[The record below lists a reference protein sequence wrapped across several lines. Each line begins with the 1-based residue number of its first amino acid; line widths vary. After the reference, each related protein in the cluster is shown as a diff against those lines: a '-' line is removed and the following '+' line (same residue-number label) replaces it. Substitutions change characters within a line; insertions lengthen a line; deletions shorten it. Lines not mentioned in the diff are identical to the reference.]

1 MFIKK
6 KLSGWSSYMKYETRV
21 FNPKNK
27 KDLIKFLKSNN
38 NNSKII
44 SRGNGCSFG
53 DQAICSVKNGVT
65 IDLSSLNTIIK
76 LDKKN
81 NHLIVEGGVKLNQI
95 LRFLLPKNLTLNSI
109 PGGLEITVGG
119 AISNNVH
126 GKDCWKNGY
135 FENNVKSILISDA
148 YGKIK
153 RLSRIENKR
162 HFESIFSSIGLI
174 GIILEVELY
183 VKKIPSQLLMVNT
196 IKVKNLKEMERCFE
210 TLENKNEFAVA
221 WLDCFA
227 KGKNSMRGIFQKAS
241 YIKNLK
247 ATNITINSK
256 FFENPE
262 NMKIFGILP
271 IKKFWQFIK
280 IFFNTKIFKI
290 INPVVFN
297 ISSFF
302 KKEKIISYVEFLMF
316 ETKYLPSYKTWFE
329 PDGFLCI
336 QPYFTKKNAFKK
348 IKVAIQLCQHYGV
361 IPFWCPIKKYKPK
374 DGLFLDFADKEGGY
388 SIVIDFF
395 PKEHNKELVSEFIL
409 KLEKLILKQRGKL
422 YLSKDNVMSKEFFK
436 KTYPNFKK
444 FLKIKKKFDPDDKFI
459 SNQYIRL
466 LH

>member
-6 KLSGWSSYMKYETRV
+6 KLSGWSSYKHYNTRLYK
-21 FNPKNK
+21 PKNK
-27 KDLIKFLKSNN
+27 KNLIEFLKSNN
-38 NNSKII
+38 NKII
-44 SRGNGCSFG
+44 ARGHGCSFG

-81 NHLIVEGGVKLNQI
+81 NCLKVEGGVKLNQI
-95 LRFLLPKNLTLNSI
+95 LKFLLPKNLTLNSI

-135 FENNVKSILISDA
+135 FEKNIKSILVLDA
-148 YGKIK
+148 SGKIK
-153 RLSRIENKR
+153 RLSKDENR
-162 HFESIFSSIGLI
+162 EHFKSIFSSIGLI
-174 GIILEVELY
+174 GIIIEVELFT
-183 VKKIPSQLLMVNT
+183 KKIPSHFLIAKT
-196 IKVKNLKEMERCFE
+196 IKVKNLKEMQRCFE
-210 TLENKNEFAVA
+210 TLEDKDEFAVA

-241 YIKNLK
+241 HINILNSRNEKN
-247 ATNITINSK
+247 NSK

-262 NMKIFGILP
+262 NIKILGILP
-271 IKKFWQFIK
+271 IKKFWKFIK
-280 IFFNTKIFKI
+280 IFFNTKIFRI
-290 INPVVFN
+290 INPIVFN

-302 KKEKIISYVEFLMF
+302 KKEKIVSYVEFLMF

-329 PDGFLCI
+329 PNGFLCI

-348 IKVAIQLCQHYGV
+348 IKDVVELCQYYGV
-361 IPFWCPIKKYKPK
+361 IPFWCPIKKYKSK
-374 DGLFLDFADKEGGY
+374 NDLLLDFASEEGGY

-395 PKEHNKELVSEFIL
+395 PKEYNKKLIIEFIS
-409 KLEKLILKQRGKL
+409 KLEKLILRQGGKF

-436 KTYPNFKK
+436 KTYPEFKK
-444 FLKIKKKFDPDDKFI
+444 FIEIKNKFDPNEFFL
-459 SNQYIRL
+459 SEQYMRL
-466 LH
+466 FK